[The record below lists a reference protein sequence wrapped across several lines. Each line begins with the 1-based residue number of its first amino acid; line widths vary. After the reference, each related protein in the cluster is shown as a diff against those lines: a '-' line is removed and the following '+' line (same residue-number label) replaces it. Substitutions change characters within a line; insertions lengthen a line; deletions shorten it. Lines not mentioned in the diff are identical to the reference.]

1 MVAWPA
7 SLFVPNEVSS
17 CQSVS
22 VGHSSMLV
30 AFSSTTMEEP
40 ESSQSSKTNRLA
52 VDEVLRVTEYVV
64 PDAE

>member
-1 MVAWPA
+1 
-7 SLFVPNEVSS
+7 
-17 CQSVS
+17 
-22 VGHSSMLV
+22 MLV